1 MNCSS
6 LVPQKQFHAQL
17 QATVSDVAGKIYKNL
32 NFEDDSCRFRL
43 FAIGEKR
50 NDDLNK
56 SINQLECSE
65 ILMFI
70 YDRFLFY
77 RKYKTQHRQWDITG
91 NKLFEL
97 SIKFHDNPERF
108 LCSIMSTLV

>member
-1 MNCSS
+1 MS
-6 LVPQKQFHAQL
+6 LERFIKISILKMILIGLDYL
-17 QATVSDVAGKIYKNL
+17 QSVK
-32 NFEDDSCRFRL
+32 
-43 FAIGEKR
+43 KR